1 MQETNT
7 PQPGIR
13 ASMEAQGYRFPE
25 TPAPSAATYEKMASE
40 LDNDY
45 LKSVGYRSAERANWK
60 REHPRHQLSLGRK
73 AILGIAT
80 GAAVL
85 TPQGREA
92 VHEVGDTIGA
102 TASAAADRLDT
113 YFNGPDE
120 EQKGEQDIPENPN
133 DMVVKITPEQT
144 AK

>member
-13 ASMEAQGYRFPE
+13 AQMEAQGYKFPE
-25 TPAPSAATYEKMASE
+25 TPAPSAATYEKMGSD

-45 LKSVGYRSAERANWK
+45 MKSVGYRSAERANWK

-73 AILGIAT
+73 ALLGITAS
-80 GAAVL
+80 AAVL

-92 VHEVGDTIGA
+92 VHDVGDTIGA
-102 TASAAADRLDT
+102 TVSAAADRLDT

-120 EQKGEQDIPENPN
+120 QQKGEQRIPENPS
-133 DMVVKITPEQT
+133 DMIVKISPEQS